1 MAGCRYHNVLCAH
14 NFAAGLAV
22 YDQIVA
28 AVLGAGCC
36 NFVLLDRSQLLVAGC
51 RNCFRLRIG
60 IGLALILSRCSV
72 GADTCCGTAGL
83 RGHCT
88 GNGDSVAAER
98 HDLRAAFACAGDL
111 HLCAFHAV
119 PGPGAFLC
127 PCMTECRGT
136 LNNLRIRLI
145 LTVICNIDSIARIFA
160 GRIIH
165 SGLNAFCRHSFCV
178 TAAVVQAAQRNG
190 CSRMICIPRKADCLI
205 VVLIL
210 RKYLRILFVSGI
222 TKNKVAL
229 RIGPGSTE
237 CSGSCLRACRFRI
250 INIGNIRIMCFIH
263 KPVCLRILP
272 VNLYCAGVAA
282 VGFSMPVPFF
292 RMPSVRILHQI
303 IIFIIGCF
311 QRCLDLISVRA
322 VVFLKQ
328 NLKHRIDRHVR
339 SVNTVDMCQRIV
351 EEFTGQIKF
360 HQLVTAC
367 DSFSDMVDGVVA
379 CPLSQTDILAGDHA
393 QVDLG
398 QRGAAV
404 KHIFNIVDV
413 TGVDHTGE
421 INIFQ
426 LGQSLKSRTEIV
438 DVGSIN
444 LPHDLEG
451 LQIDELR
458 EHTLP
463 CFGERCAGFNDDILN
478 LRRIHINTRINNTPT
493 AKILIKIQRIRVRR
507 ADHAVYIGN
516 ALLNCQR
523 LSLIV
528 PRIIVVFAS
537 HESRRIN
544 LNRGRCQRNPD
555 LCRGNQIARDS
566 QDS

>member
-1 MAGCRYHNVLCAH
+1 MRSADLLTADR
-14 NFAAGLAV
+14 AV

-28 AVLGAGCC
+28 AVLGAGCFHAVLFNSVTRSVTVC
-36 NFVLLDRSQLLVAGC
+36 VQRHMRSADLFAADRAVNDFVVAAILGAGC
-51 RNCFRLRIG
+51 FHAVLFNCFTRCVSGNRNLFRLG
-60 IGLALILSRCSV
+60 VSIGLALILSRCSV
-72 GADTCCGTAGL
+72 GADTCCGAARLG
-83 RGHCT
+83 GDFIC
-88 GNGDSVAAER
+88 NGDSVAAER
-98 HDLRAAFACAGDL
+98 DDLRAAFACAGDL

-205 VVLIL
+205 VVCVLGQC
-210 RKYLRILFVSGI
+210 LRILFVSGI

-237 CSGSCLRACRFRI
+237 RSGSCLSACRFRI

-263 KPVCLRILP
+263 TSVCLRVYPI
-272 VNLYCAGVAA
+272 NLYCAGVAA
-282 VGFSMPVPFF
+282 VGFFMPVPFF
-292 RMPSVRILHQI
+292 CMPSVRILHQSS
-303 IIFIIGCF
+303 IFVISCF

-351 EEFTGQIKF
+351 EELTGQIEF
-360 HQLVTAC
+360 LQLVAARNC
-367 DSFSDMVDGVVA
+367 FSDMVDRLLT

-393 QVDLG
+393 QVDFG
-398 QRGAAV
+398 QRGAAI

-421 INIFQ
+421 INICQ

-444 LPHDLEG
+444 LRIDLEG
-451 LQIDELR
+451 LQIGELC
-458 EHTLP
+458 EQALP
-463 CFGERCAGFNDDILN
+463 CFGERCAGFDDDMLN
-478 LRRIHINTRINNTPT
+478 L
-493 AKILIKIQRIRVRR
+493 
-507 ADHAVYIGN
+507 
-516 ALLNCQR
+516 
-523 LSLIV
+523 
-528 PRIIVVFAS
+528 
-537 HESRRIN
+537 
-544 LNRGRCQRNPD
+544 
-555 LCRGNQIARDS
+555 
-566 QDS
+566 